1 MCFYWF
7 LNLFC
12 TTSDIPEDILR
23 SLGIDM
29 EKLGNKYEEEKEL
42 EDEEEK
48 EIKEIATKEEEE

>member
-1 MCFYWF
+1 M
-7 LNLFC
+7 
-12 TTSDIPEDILR
+12 R

-48 EIKEIATKEEEE
+48 EIKEIAMKEGED